1 MSSTKIRK
9 RPFINHFG
17 QLEHTPSKPEHLLF
31 SIGGN
36 MLIYLKRIF
45 CKATVVALA
54 TGTFAT
60 MSSANPYDEYK
71 NTTLVVNFPAHP
83 HYKAVMKVLP
93 EFTKETGIKVEV
105 DQLQYLRMREKQ
117 TLELTKRKGDYD
129 LIAYVVFSKADY
141 VYADQLENLAKY
153 FMNPALADP
162 NFDAEDLIDGY
173 VANIGVA
180 GGKKGYLK
188 GPTGSLFGLPFGAE
202 TSILGYRKDIFEKH
216 NLKVPENYHELLK
229 LACEIPKLEPGMG
242 GLASR
247 AASGH
252 HASHAFLLHLAP
264 LGGRIFDD
272 QWKPILN
279 NAQGV
284 EAAKAL
290 KKIVNCGA
298 EGAKTFGFAEAG
310 TSFLQGESAMFL
322 DSTVFAGQV
331 NDPTRSKVVGK
342 VAWAPHPKGVK
353 QASQTGGFGIGI
365 PKNAQHKEAAFLLM
379 QWLTSKK
386 VDKLIALQ
394 GGNPSR
400 YSTHFDAEVNA
411 KFPHMKVFGE
421 ALKYADPDWRPI
433 IPVWGKINSDL
444 GTTLSKVLTED
455 IDIQEAL
462 DGVAKRAEKIM
473 SDAKY
478 YSWSEAK

>member
-1 MSSTKIRK
+1 MIT
-9 RPFINHFG
+9 
-17 QLEHTPSKPEHLLF
+17 
-31 SIGGN
+31 
-36 MLIYLKRIF
+36 YLKRIF
-45 CKATVVALA
+45 GKKTLTAIAVSTI
-54 TGTFAT
+54 TTFSYA
-60 MSSANPYDEYK
+60 SPYDEYK
-71 NTTLVVNFPAHP
+71 DTTLVVNFPAHP
-83 HYKAVMKVLP
+83 HYNAVMKVLP

-141 VYADQLENLAKY
+141 VYADQLENLARY
-153 FMNPALADP
+153 FMNPSLADP
-162 NFDAEDLIDGY
+162 NFDAEDLVDGY
-173 VANIGVA
+173 VSNIGVA

-202 TSILGYRKDIFEKH
+202 TSILGYRKDIFDKH
-216 NLKVPENYHELLK
+216 NLKVPQNYKELLS

-272 QWKPILN
+272 QWKPIVN

-284 EAAKAL
+284 EAAQAL
-290 KKIVNCGA
+290 KTIVECGA
-298 EGAKTFGFAEAG
+298 EGSKTFGFAEAG
-310 TSFLQGESAMFL
+310 TSFLQGNSAMFL

-331 NDPTRSKVVGK
+331 NDPTKSKVVGK
-342 VAWAPHPKGVK
+342 IGWAPHPMGVRKG
-353 QASQTGGFGIGI
+353 SQTGGFGIGI
-365 PKNAQHKEAAFLLM
+365 PKNAQNKEAAFLLM

-386 VDKLIALQ
+386 VDKLIALA

-400 YSTHFDAEVNA
+400 YSTHFDEEVNK
-411 KFPHMKVFGE
+411 KFPHMATFGE
-421 ALKYADPDWRPI
+421 ALKNADPDWRPI

-444 GTTLSKVLTED
+444 GTALSKVLTED
-455 IDIQEAL
+455 LDIQKAL
-462 DGVAKRAEKIM
+462 DGVAERAEKIM
-473 SDAKY
+473 ADANY
-478 YSWSEAK
+478 YSWNEK

>member
-1 MSSTKIRK
+1 MITNIKK
-9 RPFINHFG
+9 VFN
-17 QLEHTPSKPEHLLF
+17 K
-31 SIGGN
+31 SI
-36 MLIYLKRIF
+36 I
-45 CKATVVALA
+45 TALA
-54 TGTFAT
+54 LSTA
-60 MSSANPYDEYK
+60 SSFSYASPYDKYK
-71 NTTLVVNFPAHP
+71 DTTLVVNFPAHP
-83 HYKAVMKVLP
+83 HYNAVMKVLP

-129 LIAYVVFSKADY
+129 LISYVVFSKADY

-153 FMNPALADP
+153 FMNPMLADP
-162 NFDAEDLIDGY
+162 KFDAEDLVDGY

-188 GPTGSLFGLPFGAE
+188 GPTGSLFGLPYGSE

-216 NLKVPENYHELLK
+216 NLEVPTNYKEMLS

-252 HASHAFLLHLAP
+252 HASHAFLLHLSP
-264 LGGRIFDD
+264 LGGRVFDD
-272 QWKPILN
+272 QWKPIVN

-290 KKIVNCGA
+290 KTIVDCGA

-310 TSFLQGESAMFL
+310 TSFLQGKSAMFL

-331 NDPTRSKVVGK
+331 NDPSKSKVVGK
-342 VAWAPHPKGVK
+342 IGWAPHPMGVRKG
-353 QASQTGGFGIGI
+353 SQTGGFGIGI
-365 PKNAQHKEAAFLLM
+365 PTNAQNKEAAFLLM

-386 VDKLIALQ
+386 ADKLVAMA

-400 YSTHFDAEVNA
+400 YSTHFDKDVNA

-421 ALKYADPDWRPI
+421 ALKDADPDWRPI
-433 IPVWGKINSDL
+433 IPVWGKINADL

-455 IDIQEAL
+455 LDIQEAL
-462 DGVAKRAEKIM
+462 DGVAKRAEKEM
-473 SDAKY
+473 ADAGY
-478 YSWSEAK
+478 YSWDEK